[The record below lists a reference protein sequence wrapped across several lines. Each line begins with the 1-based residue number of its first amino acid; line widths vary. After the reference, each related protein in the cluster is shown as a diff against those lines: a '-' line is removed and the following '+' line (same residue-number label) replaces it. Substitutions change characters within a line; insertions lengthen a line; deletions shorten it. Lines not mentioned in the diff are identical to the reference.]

1 MMRKD
6 FVCQVR
12 DLSKQLEVLAK
23 SSERTGAAQM
33 KAEADAAAAARLA
46 SASRAAADARV
57 TDVEKSRDY
66 YKVTS
71 WPLAAYLC

>member
-1 MMRKD
+1 MKGE
-6 FVCQVR
+6 VECQVR

-46 SASRAAADARV
+46 SASKAASDARL
-57 TDVEKSRDY
+57 TDLEKSRDY
-66 YKVTS
+66 YKVS
-71 WPLAAYLC
+71 LWPPAA